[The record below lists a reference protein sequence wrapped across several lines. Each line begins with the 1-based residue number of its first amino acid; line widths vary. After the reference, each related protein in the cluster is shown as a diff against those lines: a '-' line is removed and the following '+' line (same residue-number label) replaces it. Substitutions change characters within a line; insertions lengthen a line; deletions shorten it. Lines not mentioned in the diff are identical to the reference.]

1 MGLTLF
7 AETGCSGTSKELKD
21 SEVNISK
28 VGVKFAVKS
37 ARVDGNPWILFTEE
51 RFQGFLAYLEE
62 GTFDDLETLGL
73 PKEYKIASVKYK
85 KDSLA
90 NPQIRLFN
98 SSTFKGA
105 TANNWWVDGDGNE
118 AKKMKWL
125 NVGSAGVWAITL
137 DQTVECK
144 TELNHITIL
153 LSRCCIEKEQAM
165 GLIAWVL
172 AGPPS
177 WAR

>member
-1 MGLTLF
+1 MTLF
-7 AETGCSGTSKELKD
+7 AEIGCSGTSKELKD
-21 SEVNISK
+21 SEVNITK

-105 TANNWWVDGDGNE
+105 TANSWWVDGDGNE

-125 NVGSAGVWAITL
+125 DVGAAGVWAITL
-137 DQTVECK
+137 DQTVNCK
-144 TELNHITIL
+144 TEQNKVTML
-153 LSRCCIEKEQAM
+153 LSRFCTGKEQATV
-165 GLIAWVL
+165 LIAWEP